1 MYLFSL
7 PAKLKKFVNSGS

>member
-7 PAKLKKFVNSGS
+7 PA